1 MKGSRTKYSSGF
13 DPKTIPGCSLWLDAA
28 DRTTLS
34 FSGSNVT
41 QWRDKSGTGN
51 HYATG
56 GAITH
61 SNNAL
66 VFPGNAT
73 LSNTNPI
80 NFSAG
85 TTPSMS
91 TFVVVS
97 TPDGSQERGIF
108 QYGQVSCSKTG
119 YAVYVYTPS
128 EIHCTLYCGDLSVRN
143 AIQTNTRML
152 VSDVVSYSGTPG
164 SLSRAGWFNGAP
176 MSATNA
182 TTTGVNLNLN
192 SSSVIGNVS
201 GGFWNG
207 TMNEILYFNR
217 ALSTVERQQVEG
229 YLSRKWALTQVNL
242 LSAPHPYQTLAPVG
256 VLPTTIPGCALWLD
270 AADASTLTLSGSTV
284 TAWADKSGNGRTAT
298 AQSAASYSAA
308 NNALS
313 FTSGNYYSFSNL
325 SFAVNSYFSFFI
337 VERLQS
343 SSSLPHLLGTDAT
356 GDNQSLHVRYNGT
369 GNGSGN
375 ASAFRFA
382 FYNNDLD
389 AQNIPAFTTAAAQ
402 PIRVWSLV
410 FTTSFRGIYLN
421 GTLMTS
427 DANNTKLSSWNT
439 PLIGRSYGGY
449 YYTGLIYELLGFGG
463 QLSTAQRQQVEG
475 YLAWKWGTLTTSIAV
490 PATHPYATFPPTLR
504 PFGPTDVSGCI
515 LWLDA
520 ADRKTLFQDSGG
532 TQPITAVGQSI
543 GLWRDKSSRGYL
555 MTVPSGKSA
564 PTYGQNVINTTGTNA
579 LWSTTN
585 FELTGNAKLTLFFVF
600 ACSVASGYN
609 SSSSAWIGNPN
620 SAVAGK
626 IIGLGIGVQGLPSS
640 YEYFVPSTFADPS
653 LSSSQPRLVG
663 VTTLTMAKYDGTTV
677 FGNYNGTS
685 LAPAGIVAAGG
696 ANWSALPFQTGS
708 RYANAGSS
716 VDGFMC
722 EVLCYNDALSTLQIQ
737 QIEGYL
743 ARKWGLNSSVAVGH
757 PYRFGL
763 PPLTAEVTPRAIS
776 GCALWLDAA
785 DATTLTLSGSTVTAW
800 ADKSGN
806 GRTAT
811 QTVSG
816 NRPTYTASQGT
827 VSFTASSSS
836 FLNLPDGTFPSGN
849 GAYSILAVV
858 TPVSGNHM
866 FGSGSGAQN
875 QALFGGWNLP
885 TGLFDAWFNVDYG
898 ASYSQSITNQSTL
911 VGFFYTQS
919 LRYLMTNGVVIGSQA
934 SSNRN
939 SSSLNNS
946 IGGFLP
952 QNLYSTF
959 FLREFFVYSRALSAS
974 DYQQLEGYLAWKWG
988 LQDSLPGGHPFRM
1001 LKP

>member
-119 YAVYVYTPS
+119 YAVYVFVGN

-143 AIQTNTRML
+143 AIQTNARML

-207 TMNEILYFNR
+207 TMHEILYFNR

-229 YLSRKWALTQVNL
+229 YLSRKWTLTQFSL
-242 LSAPHPYQTLAPVG
+242 LTSPHPYLSLGPVGFLPTSFPGCALWLDAADSSTLTLSGSTVAAWADKSGNGRNATQSVAGQRPTFASSTVSFNGANSTVLALPNNTFPSGNSAYSMYFVITPRSSDGVLMFSGTQANSEANAIYYNLSTGRFYNYWWNADAVGGVPINGTRILLEIIYTQNVARYFYQNGALDSTTASSNRNSGISNNYLGAEVLRGYYSTCDINEVLVYSTDSTTAQRQQIEGYLAAKWGTLTTGAAVPAAHPYATFPPTLRPFGPTDVSGCILWLDAADRKTLFQDSGGTQPITAVGQSIGLWRDKSGRGYLMTVPSGKSAPTYGQNVINTTGTNALWSTTNFELTGNAKLTLFFVFASSVASGYNTSCAAWIGNPNGPVGGKIIGLGIAVQGLPSEYVYFVPSTFSSAELSSTQSRLVGVPTLTMAKYDGASVFGNYNGTPLAPSGIVAAGGANWSALPFQTGLRSANAGGSADGFMCEVLCYNDALSTLQIQQIEGYLARKWGLNSSVAVG
-256 VLPTTIPGCALWLD
+256 HPYRFGLPPLTAGFTPRALTGCALWLD
-270 AADASTLTLSGSTV
+270 AADASTLTLSGSNV

-308 NNALS
+308 NNALT

-389 AQNIPAFTTAAAQ
+389 AQNIPAFTTATAQ

-475 YLAWKWGTLTTSIAV
+475 YLAWKWG
-490 PATHPYATFPPTLR
+490 
-504 PFGPTDVSGCI
+504 
-515 LWLDA
+515 
-520 ADRKTLFQDSGG
+520 
-532 TQPITAVGQSI
+532 
-543 GLWRDKSSRGYL
+543 
-555 MTVPSGKSA
+555 
-564 PTYGQNVINTTGTNA
+564 
-579 LWSTTN
+579 
-585 FELTGNAKLTLFFVF
+585 
-600 ACSVASGYN
+600 
-609 SSSSAWIGNPN
+609 
-620 SAVAGK
+620 
-626 IIGLGIGVQGLPSS
+626 
-640 YEYFVPSTFADPS
+640 
-653 LSSSQPRLVG
+653 
-663 VTTLTMAKYDGTTV
+663 
-677 FGNYNGTS
+677 
-685 LAPAGIVAAGG
+685 
-696 ANWSALPFQTGS
+696 
-708 RYANAGSS
+708 
-716 VDGFMC
+716 
-722 EVLCYNDALSTLQIQ
+722 
-737 QIEGYL
+737 
-743 ARKWGLNSSVAVGH
+743 
-757 PYRFGL
+757 
-763 PPLTAEVTPRAIS
+763 
-776 GCALWLDAA
+776 
-785 DATTLTLSGSTVTAW
+785 
-800 ADKSGN
+800 
-806 GRTAT
+806 
-811 QTVSG
+811 
-816 NRPTYTASQGT
+816 
-827 VSFTASSSS
+827 
-836 FLNLPDGTFPSGN
+836 
-849 GAYSILAVV
+849 
-858 TPVSGNHM
+858 
-866 FGSGSGAQN
+866 
-875 QALFGGWNLP
+875 
-885 TGLFDAWFNVDYG
+885 
-898 ASYSQSITNQSTL
+898 
-911 VGFFYTQS
+911 
-919 LRYLMTNGVVIGSQA
+919 
-934 SSNRN
+934 
-939 SSSLNNS
+939 
-946 IGGFLP
+946 
-952 QNLYSTF
+952 
-959 FLREFFVYSRALSAS
+959 
-974 DYQQLEGYLAWKWG
+974 

>member
-119 YAVYVYTPS
+119 YAVYVFVGN

-152 VSDVVSYSGTPG
+152 VADVVSYSGTPG

-176 MSATNA
+176 MSVTNA

-192 SSSVIGNVS
+192 SSSVIGNVA

-207 TMNEILYFNR
+207 TMHEILYFNR

-229 YLSRKWALTQVNL
+229 YL
-242 LSAPHPYQTLAPVG
+242 
-256 VLPTTIPGCALWLD
+256 
-270 AADASTLTLSGSTV
+270 AA
-284 TAWADKSGNGRTAT
+284 
-298 AQSAASYSAA
+298 
-308 NNALS
+308 
-313 FTSGNYYSFSNL
+313 
-325 SFAVNSYFSFFI
+325 
-337 VERLQS
+337 
-343 SSSLPHLLGTDAT
+343 
-356 GDNQSLHVRYNGT
+356 
-369 GNGSGN
+369 
-375 ASAFRFA
+375 
-382 FYNNDLD
+382 
-389 AQNIPAFTTAAAQ
+389 
-402 PIRVWSLV
+402 
-410 FTTSFRGIYLN
+410 
-421 GTLMTS
+421 
-427 DANNTKLSSWNT
+427 
-439 PLIGRSYGGY
+439 
-449 YYTGLIYELLGFGG
+449 
-463 QLSTAQRQQVEG
+463 
-475 YLAWKWGTLTTSIAV
+475 KWGTLTTGAAV

-564 PTYGQNVINTTGTNA
+564 PTYGSNVINTTGTNA

-609 SSSSAWIGNPN
+609 TSCAAWIGNPN
-620 SAVAGK
+620 GPVGGK
-626 IIGLGIGVQGLPSS
+626 IIGLGIAVQGLPDN
-640 YEYFVPSTFADPS
+640 YQYYVPSTF
-653 LSSSQPRLVG
+653 SSAELNTVQPRLAG
-663 VTTLTMAKYDGTTV
+663 VTTLTMTKYDGTTV

-685 LAPAGIVAAGG
+685 LAPSGIVAAGG
-696 ANWSALPFQTGS
+696 ANWAALPFQTGLRS
-708 RYANAGSS
+708 ANAGGSA
-716 VDGFMC
+716 DGFMC

-763 PPLTAEVTPRAIS
+763 PPLTAEITPRAIP
-776 GCALWLDAA
+776 GCSLWLDAA
-785 DATTLTLSGSTVTAW
+785 DSSTLTLSGSTVTAW

-811 QTVSG
+811 AQSAASYSAANNALSFTSG
-816 NRPTYTASQGT
+816 NYY
-827 VSFTASSSS
+827 SFSNLSFAVNSYFSFFIVERLQSSSS
-836 FLNLPDGTFPSGN
+836 FPHLLGTDNQSLHVRYNGTGN
-849 GAYSILAVV
+849 GSANASAFRFAFH
-858 TPVSGNHM
+858 GNDLD
-866 FGSGSGAQN
+866 AQN
-875 QALFGGWNLP
+875 IPAFTTADAQPIRVWSLVFTTSFRGIYLNGTLMASDANNTQLSSWNTPLIGRAYDGYYYTGFLYEVLGFGG
-885 TGLFDAWFNVDYG
+885 
-898 ASYSQSITNQSTL
+898 QMSTA
-911 VGFFYTQS
+911 Y
-919 LRYLMTNGVVIGSQA
+919 R
-934 SSNRN
+934 
-939 SSSLNNS
+939 
-946 IGGFLP
+946 
-952 QNLYSTF
+952 
-959 FLREFFVYSRALSAS
+959 
-974 DYQQLEGYLAWKWG
+974 QQIEGYLAWKWG